1 MALSKFEIKQ
11 CEQLINRFLEENRPS
26 AHIKNEVDIS
36 CKLNNQTVEVLE
48 LRPHFKDKDIIIE
61 QPIAKATYI
70 KSKKIWHIYWQGS
83 NLTWRRYEPC
93 PKVSLLE
100 DFFTLIKEDKH
111 ACFFG

>member
-1 MALSKFEIKQ
+1 MALSEFEINR
-11 CEQLINRFLEENRPS
+11 CEQLINRFLEENRPP
-26 AHIKNEVDIS
+26 AHMRNQVDLS
-36 CKLNNQTVEVLE
+36 CKFNDQTVEVLE

-70 KSKKIWHIYWQGS
+70 KNKKIWNIYWQDS
-83 NLTWRRYEPC
+83 NLKWISYDPC